1 MLEYSESEFGEGV
14 GGELLME
21 MSERAKRAVT
31 LMRDRRKAT
40 VSGGDA
46 VTGREARLL
55 SIREI
60 AELVGRSP
68 ATVSKYMASV
78 GVEPA
83 PGKVYGYSLPDYVN
97 TRLALKRTPMPLG
110 CPIYVAVANFKGGV
124 SKSTMTAHLAWAFA
138 LLGYRTKVVDLD
150 PQGTLSSF
158 FGLNPDFGDADHT
171 ILPYLA
177 GDRESLDYA
186 VVQSEVAS
194 LKVIPSNLS
203 LNEADMLLPGR
214 QAKKNIREWFFGDLL
229 RSGLDSLSDGT
240 DVVFIDCPPSLSYLT
255 TIGVRAADL
264 VLVPMRPS
272 MPDLAS
278 SVSFLEM
285 FGAQMSDWDTVLRE
299 TRGMGP
305 MRYGSMKLVITQGRR
320 RGGEERPA
328 LEHIEDFE
336 GAIRGIYG
344 PMVANRTFP
353 HMAAIENA
361 SANMRTIYDVSSDDV
376 VRRSQVAA
384 RDVVDEL
391 VGEIQSLVDRT
402 AMWKALMTSKEAP
415 HA

>member
-1 MLEYSESEFGEGV
+1 MLEFSESEFEGGV
-14 GGELLME
+14 GGDILME

-31 LMRDRRKAT
+31 LMRDRRKGSIEDT
-40 VSGGDA
+40 G
-46 VTGREARLL
+46 GREARLL

-68 ATVSKYMASV
+68 ATVSKYLA
-78 GVEPA
+78 GENVEPA

-97 TRLALKRTPMPLG
+97 TRLGLKRTPMPLG
-110 CPIYVAVANFKGGV
+110 SPVYVAVANFKGGV
-124 SKSTMTAHLAWAFA
+124 SKSTMTAHLAWAFG

-150 PQGTLSSF
+150 PQGTVSSF
-158 FGLNPDFGDADHT
+158 FGLNPDYGDADHT

-177 GDRESLDYA
+177 GERDSLDYA
-186 VVQSEVAS
+186 VVKSEVET

-214 QAKKNIREWFFGDLL
+214 QAKTNIREWFFGDLL
-229 RSGLDSLSDGT
+229 RTGLDSLTDGT

-285 FGAQMSDWDTVLRE
+285 FGAQMSDWDTVLKE
-299 TRGMGP
+299 TRGLP
-305 MRYGSMKLVITQGRR
+305 AKRYGSMKLVITQGRR

-391 VGEIQSLVDRT
+391 VGEVQALVDRT
-402 AMWKALMTSKEAP
+402 AMWKGKTFEEVS